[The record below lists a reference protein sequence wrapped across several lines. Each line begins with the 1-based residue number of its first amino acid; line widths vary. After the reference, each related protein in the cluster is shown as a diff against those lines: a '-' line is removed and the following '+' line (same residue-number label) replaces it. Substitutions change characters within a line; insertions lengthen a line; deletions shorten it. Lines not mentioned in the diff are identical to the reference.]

1 MCVPDNS
8 IWYVRQIEVDKAV
21 KIATSFTAPLRAI
34 DQADKI
40 SQTDISIF
48 DLGELPANLT

>member
-8 IWYVRQIEVDKAV
+8 VWYVRQIEVDKAV
-21 KIATSFTAPLRAI
+21 RIAKSFTAPLRAI

-40 SQTDISIF
+40 TQTAISIF